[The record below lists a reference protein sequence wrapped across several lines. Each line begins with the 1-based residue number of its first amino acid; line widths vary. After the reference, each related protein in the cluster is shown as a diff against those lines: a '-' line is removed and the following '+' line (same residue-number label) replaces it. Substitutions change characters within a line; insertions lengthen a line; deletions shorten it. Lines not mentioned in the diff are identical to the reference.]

1 VVTIKKY
8 PNRRL
13 YDTSR
18 SVYVNLEQVA
28 ELVRAGYEIQV
39 VDSRDNTDR
48 TKETLLQIVLE
59 VLHGVDL
66 LPMGML
72 RRMIRASGDSPSHLL
87 LRKQLST
94 GLELMSAQ
102 LDRMEALITPPAP
115 PPPAPSPPPA
125 AADAPPDQ
133 ELSELRAKLE
143 ALERRLSRS

>member
-1 VVTIKKY
+1 MITIKKY

-39 VDSRDNTDR
+39 VDSRDGTDR

-59 VLHGVDL
+59 VMHGVDL

-72 RRMIRASGDSPSHLL
+72 RRMIRASGTTPSHLL

-102 LDRMEALITPPAP
+102 LDRMEALVTPPPSPPPAPAP
-115 PPPAPSPPPA
+115 PPPEAGAAP
-125 AADAPPDQ
+125 DE

>member
-1 VVTIKKY
+1 MITIKKY

-28 ELVRAGYEIQV
+28 ELVRAGFEIQV
-39 VDSRDNTDR
+39 VDSKDGADR

-59 VLHGVDL
+59 VMHGVDL

-72 RRMIRASGDSPSHLL
+72 RRMIRASGDSPAHLL
-87 LRKQLST
+87 LRKQLAT

-102 LDRMEALITPPAP
+102 LDRMEALVTPPSPPPAP
-115 PPPAPSPPPA
+115 PPPPPPEA
-125 AADAPPDQ
+125 APDE
-133 ELSELRAKLE
+133 ELTALRAKLE
-143 ALERRLSRS
+143 ALERRLSRTSG

>member
-1 VVTIKKY
+1 MITIKKY

-28 ELVRAGYEIQV
+28 ELVRAGHEIHV

-59 VLHGVDL
+59 VMHGVDL

-72 RRMIRASGDSPSHLL
+72 RRMIRASGDSPSHLM

-102 LDRMEALITPPAP
+102 LDRMEALVTPPPAP
-115 PPPAPSPPPA
+115 PPPPPA
-125 AADAPPDQ
+125 PAPAAPVDE
-133 ELSELRAKLE
+133 ELSDLRAKLE